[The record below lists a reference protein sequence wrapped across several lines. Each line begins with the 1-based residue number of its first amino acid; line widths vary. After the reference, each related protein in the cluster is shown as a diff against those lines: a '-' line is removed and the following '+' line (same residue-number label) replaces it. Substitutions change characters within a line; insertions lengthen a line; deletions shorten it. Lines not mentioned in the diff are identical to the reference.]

1 MENIIQN
8 IFMDQKSYERIQGKS
23 NIRDV
28 IATVLMCVETDKT
41 QPQKV
46 TIEGIEFE
54 AEFHPENDYFGFTYT
69 REGYHCICYEKN
81 KFKNSVYLYSQ
92 TAMEEYEKDF
102 PGATLLLYTTKKV
115 IYVIPHGANGLSKMD
130 TSNG

>member
-8 IFMDQKSYERIQGKS
+8 IFMDQKSYERVQGKS

-102 PGATLLLYTTKKV
+102 PGDTLLLYTTKKV